1 MRWIQEK
8 FFKMRFLAFLTT
20 IVLFSN
26 FAFCVEKENKTDASM
41 SNSDAFVLGLVE
53 GVTEFLPVSSTG
65 HLILANKFL
74 HLDSEAPLTD
84 AKGNVIYSDKI
95 EDGKP
100 VAYTMKAATDAYAII
115 IQIAAIAA
123 VAFLYWRDF
132 LSMILGVFGKSKSGF
147 MLARNIVV
155 AFIPAAV
162 IGFLFHDLIEKYL
175 FGAMPVIA
183 ALALGA
189 LVMIFFQRKY
199 ESSFKSDKPA
209 LELHNLTLK
218 QSLIVGFMQCVALF
232 PGTSRSMMTI
242 LGAYFVGLRPVEA
255 AKFSFILGFVTLSA
269 ASVYKL
275 LKDGQMMLEVLS
287 TGPLV
292 LGLVIAFI
300 SSLLAAKWLVGFLNK
315 KGLIPFAIY
324 RLVLAAILLILFL

>member
-1 MRWIQEK
+1 MR
-8 FFKMRFLAFLTT
+8 AFLYFIFLSLALSSEALCQTEAKKSD
-20 IVLFSN
+20 LSK
-26 FAFCVEKENKTDASM
+26 ADAL
-41 SNSDAFVLGLVE
+41 ALGLVE
-53 GVTEFLPVSSTG
+53 GITEFLPVSSTG

-74 HLDSEAPLTD
+74 GLDSEEPVL
-84 AKGNVIYSDKI
+84 GEGGEIPYSDKSA
-95 EDGKP
+95 DGKP
-100 VAYTMKAATDAYAII
+100 VPYTMKAAADAYVIV

-132 LSMILGVFGKSKSGF
+132 WRMFLGVFGRSREGF
-147 MLARNIVV
+147 LLARNVVV

-162 IGFLFHDLIEKYL
+162 LGYLFHDAIESYL

-189 LVMIFFQRKY
+189 VAMIFFQKKY
-199 ESSFKSDKPA
+199 EKHFADSGA
-209 LELHNLTLK
+209 ETEICELSLK

-242 LGAYFVGLRPVEA
+242 LGAYFVGLRPVQA

-275 LKDGQMMLEVLS
+275 LKDGKMMLEVLS
-287 TGPLV
+287 PGPV
-292 LGLVIAFI
+292 ALGLLVAFI
-300 SSLLAAKWLVGFLNK
+300 SSLVAAKWLVGFLNRR
-315 KGLIPFAIY
+315 GLIPFAIY
-324 RLVLAAILLILFL
+324 RIALAAVLLFIFL